1 MTPAPSAAGL
11 ETAEL
16 RERFTVTI
24 TDFRGSRH
32 FSLNQVV
39 KHFALGGVVLLAVVL
54 VTGGGAIYWLNGEI
68 DGLNQR
74 RDEVQ
79 REHDRLQEEKQ
90 ELLAAVEDRNR
101 DLIEASQELS
111 QVTEQLGEIEI
122 LVGVREPTGD
132 AGQDIHHRLDTAAQ
146 TAREKMLILQQV
158 PNGYPVTGRSISSG
172 YGWRKHPITGE
183 KSHHNGVDLR
193 GTRGDSVVATAD
205 GVVEWAAFHKSSGL
219 GKLVILRHD
228 YGFRTYYGHLD
239 DVTVGI
245 GDFVE
250 KGQEVGKL
258 GSTGLSSGPHLHY
271 EVRHIYRKLQP
282 KPFLVWGLD
291 NYDSLFQQEDRV
303 KWDSLAKAVKRR
315 LDITG
320 PQLSLRGPASPAN

>member
-1 MTPAPSAAGL
+1 M
-11 ETAEL
+11 

-39 KHFALGGVVLLAVVL
+39 KHFALGGAVLLAVVL

-74 RDEVQ
+74 RDAVQ
-79 REHDRLQEEKQ
+79 LEHDRLQQEKQ
-90 ELLAAVEDRNR
+90 DLLAAVENRNR
-101 DLIEASQELS
+101 DLMEASEELS
-111 QVTEQLGEIEI
+111 HVTEQLGEIEI
-122 LVGVREPTGD
+122 LVGVREPAAENGE
-132 AGQDIHHRLDTAAQ
+132 DIQRRLDTAAQ

-158 PNGYPVTGRSISSG
+158 PNGYPVPDKGISSG
-172 YGWRKHPITGE
+172 FGWRKHPITGE

-193 GTRGDSVVATAD
+193 GPRGTPVAATAD

-219 GKLVILRHD
+219 GKLVILRHN

-239 DVTVGI
+239 DVTVST

-271 EVRHIYRKLQP
+271 EVRHIYRKLEPQP
-282 KPFLVWGLD
+282 FMAWGLE

-315 LDITG
+315 LDVTG